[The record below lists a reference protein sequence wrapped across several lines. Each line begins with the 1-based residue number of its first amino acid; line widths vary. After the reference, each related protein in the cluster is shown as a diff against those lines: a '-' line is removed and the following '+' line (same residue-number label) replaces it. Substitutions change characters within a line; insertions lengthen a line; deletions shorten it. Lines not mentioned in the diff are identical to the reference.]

1 MLAAPHLTTG
11 PEVLG
16 IESEVIL
23 EEKGKKIRC
32 APSQIMQGCTLYLC
46 PRMQPQCVLCTGV
59 VFLRSDN

>member
-23 EEKGKKIRC
+23 EEKGKKN
-32 APSQIMQGCTLYLC
+32 QMCTESDYA
-46 PRMQPQCVLCTGV
+46 RMHTLLMT
-59 VFLRSDN
+59 